1 MSPAKSHDLL
11 AFVAITYA
19 VTWVAMVPAI
29 LAFRGWA
36 SPPMPLV
43 VLGAVIGSA
52 APSLVAL
59 ALVRWRGEGV
69 RSLFALD
76 RPTSLAQRLGW
87 CALALLLPAMLHL
100 SGAAIASLFGAP
112 ASVWA
117 MGLPSNGDQWGIL
130 IIAPFGEEVGW
141 RGLLQRRAEQRW
153 GAVRASL
160 WVGVVWALWHV
171 PMFLARPPGA
181 LDLVAGVVT
190 ILAGAFVFAALFR
203 ASGGSVWVAIA
214 AHAGVHCD
222 NTTRVGGPALGV
234 TCAMFVVAAIGCGA
248 WMAKDKA

>member
-1 MSPAKSHDLL
+1 L
-11 AFVAITYA
+11 AI
-19 VTWVAMVPAI
+19 
-29 LAFRGWA
+29 
-36 SPPMPLV
+36 
-43 VLGAVIGSA
+43 
-52 APSLVAL
+52 
-59 ALVRWRGEGV
+59 
-69 RSLFALD
+69 
-76 RPTSLAQRLGW
+76 
-87 CALALLLPAMLHL
+87 LLPAWLHL
-100 SGAAIASLFGAP
+100 SGAAIASRFAAP

-130 IIAPFGEEVGW
+130 IVAPLGEEVGW
-141 RGLLQRRAEQRW
+141 RGLLQRRAEKRW

-171 PMFLARPPGA
+171 PMFIARPPGA
-181 LDLVAGVVT
+181 LDLAVGVVT

-222 NTTRVGGPALGV
+222 NTTRVGGPALWV

-248 WMAKDKA
+248 WMAREQKG